1 MVRTERLARQ
11 ARRVIDRLI
20 NKTSRL
26 LLGAAI
32 IGLVI
37 VSMAGIA
44 SLAILID
51 EQEEIGWAVSNS
63 VQAFF
68 AYGQKWQ
75 DSFGNEATGEATA
88 WLFGASTVPVGV
100 DLLSRTVIRHA
111 PLRERV
117 KGCIRRINSIQRKYL
132 MPFHTYLSV
141 LALGFGMLHFTLSSC
156 IANPLPELALILS
169 GILVASGLL
178 FKWKAIPA
186 TFRKALYQFHASLIV
201 SGVLLVVLSTGHAVM
216 GSD

>member
-1 MVRTERLARQ
+1 M
-11 ARRVIDRLI
+11 LI
-20 NKTSRL
+20 NKTSRY

-37 VSMAGIA
+37 ISVAGMA
-44 SLAILID
+44 SLAVLID
-51 EQEEIGWAVSNS
+51 ELEEIGWAAPNS

-75 DSFGNEATGEATA
+75 GNFGNEASGEATA

-111 PLRERV
+111 PLRESV
-117 KGCIRRINSIQRKYL
+117 KGRIRRINSIQRKYL
-132 MPFHTYLSV
+132 MPFHIYLSV
-141 LALGFGMLHFTLSSC
+141 LALDLGILHLILSSC
-156 IANPLPELALILS
+156 VANPLPELALILS

-178 FKWKAIPA
+178 YKWKAVP
-186 TFRKALYQFHASLIV
+186 TNFRKILYQFHASLIV
-201 SGVLLVVLSTGHAVM
+201 SGVLLVVLYTGHALM